1 MIISFHLGRT
11 KEKPRWNERIIT
23 NPFKKNG
30 EKTIYYITPKHLK
43 LCVE

>member
-1 MIISFHLGRT
+1 MILSFHLGRT
-11 KEKPRWNERIIT
+11 KENLGGTERIIT
-23 NPFKKNG
+23 NPFKKNS